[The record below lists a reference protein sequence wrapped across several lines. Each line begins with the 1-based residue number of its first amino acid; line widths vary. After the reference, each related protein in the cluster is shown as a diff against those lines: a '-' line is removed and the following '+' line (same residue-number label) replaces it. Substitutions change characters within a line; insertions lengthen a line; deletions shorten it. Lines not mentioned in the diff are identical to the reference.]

1 MNKEIELTPQGG
13 NYYRAMAFHWFIVG
27 LLIVPVI
34 TVLLVAV
41 INPFWFRNAMF
52 EWVERRVNQ
61 LSRWRNYQKYR
72 IYLGADPRMWHTL
85 RGDLK

>member
-1 MNKEIELTPQGG
+1 MNQEIELTPQGG
-13 NYYRAMAFHWFIVG
+13 RYYQAMTFHWAIVG

-72 IYLGADPRMWHTL
+72 IYLGCDPRMWHTL

>member
-13 NYYRAMAFHWFIVG
+13 RYYRAMAFHWAIVA

-34 TVLLVAV
+34 AVLLVAV

-52 EWVERRVNQ
+52 EFVERRVNQ

-72 IYLGADPRMWHTL
+72 IYLGCDPQMWHTL
-85 RGDLK
+85 RGDLQ

>member
-13 NYYRAMAFHWFIVG
+13 RYYRAMTFHWVIVA

-34 TVLLVAV
+34 AVLLVAV

-52 EWVERRVNQ
+52 EFVERRVNQ

-72 IYLGADPRMWHTL
+72 IYLGCDPKMWHTL
-85 RGDLK
+85 RGDLQ

>member
-13 NYYRAMAFHWFIVG
+13 RYYRAMTFHWVIVA

-34 TVLLVAV
+34 AVLLVAV

-52 EWVERRVNQ
+52 EFVERRVNQ

-72 IYLGADPRMWHTL
+72 IYLGCDPRMWHTL
-85 RGDLK
+85 RGDLQ

>member
-13 NYYRAMAFHWFIVG
+13 RYYRAMTFHWAIVA

-34 TVLLVAV
+34 IVLLVAV

-52 EWVERRVNQ
+52 EFVERRVNQ

-72 IYLGADPRMWHTL
+72 IYLGCDPQMWHTL
-85 RGDLK
+85 RGDLQ

>member
-13 NYYRAMAFHWFIVG
+13 NYYRAMTFHWMIVG

-34 TVLLVAV
+34 MVLLVAV

>member
-1 MNKEIELTPQGG
+1 MNKEIELTPTGG
-13 NYYRAMAFHWFIVG
+13 RYYPAMAFHWAIVA

-34 TVLLVAV
+34 AVLLMAV
-41 INPFWFRNAMF
+41 LNPFWFRNAMF

>member
-13 NYYRAMAFHWFIVG
+13 NYYRAMTFHWVIVA

-34 TVLLVAV
+34 SILLVAV

-72 IYLGADPRMWHTL
+72 IYLGCDPRMWHTL
-85 RGDLK
+85 RGDLQ